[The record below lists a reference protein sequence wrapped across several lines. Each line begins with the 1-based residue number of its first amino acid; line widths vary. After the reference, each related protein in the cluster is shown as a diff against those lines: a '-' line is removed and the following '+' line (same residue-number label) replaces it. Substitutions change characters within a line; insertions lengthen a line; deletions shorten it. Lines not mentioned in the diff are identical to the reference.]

1 MDKDSM
7 SADRPRYAGFWQRLG
22 AFGVDFLISG
32 LPLLPIA
39 IWGGS
44 RFKYFPL
51 YSLGPIAIWS
61 LFYNVYLVRHF
72 GGTPGKLV
80 MRAEIR
86 NIDGSSVG
94 YRGALLR
101 FLPEFL
107 LWLLAS
113 IALAMP
119 LFEITDPEFQ
129 SLGFNERNR
138 LLYQLAPPWYGTV
151 EVFEQI
157 WIWSEFVVMMT
168 NQKRR
173 ALHDFIAGTV
183 VVIRE
188 PREGTASVIGG

>member
-138 LLYQLAPPWYGTV
+138 LLYQLAPPWYETV
-151 EVFEQI
+151 EVFEQV
-157 WIWSEFVVMMT
+157 WVWSEFIVMLT
-168 NQKRR
+168 NRKRR

-188 PREGTASVIGG
+188 RREGTASVIGG

>member
-44 RFKYFPL
+44 RFKYYPL
-51 YSLGPIAIWS
+51 YSIGPIAIWS
-61 LFYNVYLVRHF
+61 LFYNVYLIRRF
-72 GGTPGKLV
+72 GGTPGKLA
-80 MRAEIR
+80 MRTEIR
-86 NIDGSSVG
+86 NLDGSPVG
-94 YRGALLR
+94 YGAALLR

-107 LWLLAS
+107 LWLLVVV
-113 IALAMP
+113 ALAMP

-129 SLGFNERNR
+129 SLGFTERNQ
-138 LLYQLAPPWYGTV
+138 LLRQLAPHWYGTV
-151 EVFEQI
+151 EVFEQV
-157 WIWSEFVVMMT
+157 WVWSEFIVLLT
-168 NQKRR
+168 NRKRR

-188 PREGTASVIGG
+188 RQRGTSRLIGG